1 MKAKVVFVV
10 TGYGEKVN
18 GGVEQHCK
26 MLAERLVTDYDVEVL
41 STCVQNYVKGE
52 NEIPAGDEWI
62 NGVLVRRFM
71 AEPIHPELHRFYVRK
86 SKWIRKFRKI
96 LYQLNILRFIA
107 DVYPIW
113 RQMNEIE
120 QRVMQSYMFYSPR
133 LIAHI
138 QKCKNEYKA
147 IIPINISYPLAYYT
161 SLCAPDKTILVP
173 TMHYE
178 SSTFRAIYTEVF
190 TSVAYIGFN
199 TVSEQRLAENIF
211 GRRMSPHG
219 LISVGINVVADADW
233 VDVKRK
239 YNLPEE
245 YLLYVGRIDKG
256 KLNHIVQYFLHYKAR
271 YANSKLKFVLVGGL
285 FSAPVSHSDLIYTGF
300 VSENEKYAIIRH
312 AKIMVNPS
320 KFESLSL
327 ILLEGMQLGKPM
339 LVNGKCEVLK
349 EHCSKSEK
357 AALAY
362 WNKNDFISKL
372 ASLETSSEL
381 CREMGKKGKVYVETY
396 YSWSVIMERLKK
408 TIESV

>member
-178 SSTFRAIYTEVF
+178 SSTF
-190 TSVAYIGFN
+190 
-199 TVSEQRLAENIF
+199 
-211 GRRMSPHG
+211 
-219 LISVGINVVADADW
+219 
-233 VDVKRK
+233 
-239 YNLPEE
+239 
-245 YLLYVGRIDKG
+245 
-256 KLNHIVQYFLHYKAR
+256 
-271 YANSKLKFVLVGGL
+271 
-285 FSAPVSHSDLIYTGF
+285 
-300 VSENEKYAIIRH
+300 
-312 AKIMVNPS
+312 
-320 KFESLSL
+320 
-327 ILLEGMQLGKPM
+327 
-339 LVNGKCEVLK
+339 
-349 EHCSKSEK
+349 
-357 AALAY
+357 
-362 WNKNDFISKL
+362 
-372 ASLETSSEL
+372 
-381 CREMGKKGKVYVETY
+381 
-396 YSWSVIMERLKK
+396 
-408 TIESV
+408 